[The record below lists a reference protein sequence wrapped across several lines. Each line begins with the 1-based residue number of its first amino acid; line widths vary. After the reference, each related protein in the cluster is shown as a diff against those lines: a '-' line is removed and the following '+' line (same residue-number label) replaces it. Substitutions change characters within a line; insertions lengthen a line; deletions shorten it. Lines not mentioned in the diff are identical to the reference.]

1 MSTAATDTFVLSV
14 PKSTQWDQIVH
25 SCLSYSDTGEV
36 ACQSGPVLSGA
47 VRWTWDKYILNL
59 NLPSALSHSD
69 KEKWTE
75 SPAVWCCALIILF
88 LLIVFC
94 FRGHSWFAKSLRV
107 LTPLRWK
114 NTAQHTEQHHC
125 MFKNVL
131 QWTNRCRTVKLD
143 RIPASPH
150 WAAGQGHQQQS
161 GLLFLL
167 AKGCQFS
174 NFHCYFYD
182 IFSLLCLQYPTH
194 PHKVVEKN
202 TSRSVIF
209 FHAGLG
215 NNSPKRILQI
225 RHCRRW
231 LCNVALSIP
240 AQRNFPRTWVH
251 LTSTHSVP
259 FLSPSLL
266 LQCQN
271 CTERYLSKE
280 TQYIPLCVSQKASQ
294 LWVRSQ
300 RATLSREP
308 EAQVFVPSQTLHG
321 NGAKTQVKAE
331 CLIPEEEHCYSTAT
345 TPPH

>member
-1 MSTAATDTFVLSV
+1 M
-14 PKSTQWDQIVH
+14 
-25 SCLSYSDTGEV
+25 

-59 NLPSALSHSD
+59 NLPSALSYSD
-69 KEKWTE
+69 KKSEQR
-75 SPAVWCCALIILF
+75 ALRFGVVHWLF
-88 LLIVFC
+88 FFFFLIVFC
-94 FRGHSWFAKSLRV
+94 FSGHSRFAKSLRV

-131 QWTNRCRTVKLD
+131 QWTNRCRTVKLV

-150 WAAGQGHQQQS
+150 WAAGQGHQHQS

-182 IFSLLCLQYPTH
+182 IFSLLCLQYPTR
-194 PHKVVEKN
+194 PHKVADKN

-215 NNSPKRILQI
+215 NNSPKCILQR
-225 RHCRRW
+225 RHWHRW
-231 LCNVALSIP
+231 LCNDALSIP

-251 LTSTHSVP
+251 LTSTHLVP
-259 FLSPSLL
+259 FLSQVSCCNARTALRGTWARKHNTFLFVSHRKPPSY
-266 LQCQN
+266 
-271 CTERYLSKE
+271 E
-280 TQYIPLCVSQKASQ
+280 
-294 LWVRSQ
+294 
-300 RATLSREP
+300 
-308 EAQVFVPSQTLHG
+308 
-321 NGAKTQVKAE
+321 
-331 CLIPEEEHCYSTAT
+331 
-345 TPPH
+345 